1 MLYLY
6 IQKTKIK
13 KGGLMTDLT
22 DHSIRILWVDDEIE
36 LLDPFVQILTQRGF
50 TVYPVSSADEGIG
63 MLHTGFD
70 LVISDMNMPGKNGLE
85 FLRAIRDRDRALD
98 VHTPVI
104 LVAYTSTRIENYLKD
119 GFDDVYVKAIRI
131 DGLIQKIRKILEKS
145 S

>member
-1 MLYLY
+1 
-6 IQKTKIK
+6 
-13 KGGLMTDLT
+13 MTDLT